1 MIEMLCSQLNDS
13 VQGIMKENLG
23 ENKKVVFCFVLF
35 CFVLF
40 CFVFFSYY
48 SLWSFAQGRNLE
60 AGADAE
66 ATEDAAH

>member
-1 MIEMLCSQLNDS
+1 
-13 VQGIMKENLG
+13 MKENLG